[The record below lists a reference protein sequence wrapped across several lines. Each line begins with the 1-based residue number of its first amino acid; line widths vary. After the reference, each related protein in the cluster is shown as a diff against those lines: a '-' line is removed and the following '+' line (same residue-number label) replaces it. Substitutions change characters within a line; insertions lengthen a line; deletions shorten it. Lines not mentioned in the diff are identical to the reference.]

1 MTIPFVDLKIQYQT
15 LRGEL
20 EPAMQS
26 VLERGA
32 FIMGAEHE
40 AFEQAFAR
48 YLGVRRCLGVA
59 SGTDALELALRALG
73 LGPGDE
79 VITVPNTFIATT
91 EAISHVGA
99 SLRWVDVDPRTYN
112 LDPER
117 LEAAITPR
125 TRAVLPVHLY
135 GQPADMRPIMAVARR
150 HGLKVI
156 EDCAQAHG
164 ARDHGQ
170 RVGTFGDLA
179 CFSFYPGK
187 NLGAYGDG
195 GAVVTND
202 EALAERVAL
211 LRNHGQQ
218 TKYVH
223 VMEGWC
229 HRLDNLQAAVLGVKL
244 RHLDDWNEC
253 RRRAAATYNRLLGDL
268 PEVVTPYVP
277 AGVEPVF
284 HLYVIQV
291 PDRDGV
297 QAALQAQGI
306 ATGIH
311 YPIPLHQQP
320 AYAHLGFAPDDFP
333 VSAAL
338 GPKIL
343 SLPMFPEIT
352 TDQIEAVVAGL
363 RAALRV
369 PAAA

>member
-1 MTIPFVDLKIQYQT
+1 MSVPFVDLAGQYQA
-15 LRGEL
+15 LRPEL
-20 EPAMQS
+20 EPALQA

-48 YLGVRRCLGVA
+48 YVGARHCLGVA
-59 SGTDALELALRALG
+59 TGTDALELAVRALA
-73 LGPGDE
+73 LAPGDE
-79 VITVPNTFIATT
+79 IVTVPNTFIATT
-91 EAISHVGA
+91 EAISHAGA
-99 SLRWVDVDPRTYN
+99 VFRWVEVDPRTYN
-112 LDPER
+112 MDPAR
-117 LEAAITPR
+117 IEAAITPR
-125 TRAVLPVHLY
+125 TRALLPVHLY
-135 GQPADMRPIMAVARR
+135 GQPADMDPIMAIARR

-164 ARDHGQ
+164 ARYHGQ

-202 EALAERVAL
+202 DTLAQRVAL

-223 VMEGWC
+223 VVEGWC

-244 RHLDDWNEC
+244 PHLDAWNAC
-253 RRRAAATYNRLLGDL
+253 RRQAAGVYDRLLADL
-268 PEVVTPYVP
+268 PDVVTPHVP
-277 AGVEPVF
+277 PEVEPVF

-291 PDRDGV
+291 PERDRV
-297 QAALQAQGI
+297 QTALQAQGI

-320 AYAHLGFAPDDFP
+320 VYAHLGHAPDDFP
-333 VSAAL
+333 ITARL
-338 GPKIL
+338 GLSIL

-352 TDQIEAVVAGL
+352 ASQIEQVV
-363 RAALRV
+363 AALRV
-369 PAAA
+369 ALRTPVAA